1 MPRVNK
7 LGVFKTYGEDQP
19 DFVQSAMTETFN
31 EELKEKIVNK
41 VIFKVSIIVIIY
53 KKPVSKPYRKLSFK
67 DANSL
72 HYSRIQIPCARHYN
86 PRFVYF

>member
-41 VIFKVSIIVIIY
+41 VIIYQY
-53 KKPVSKPYRKLSFK
+53 KKKLETKPYIKK
-67 DANSL
+67 SL
-72 HYSRIQIPCARHYN
+72 KTQIHSTN
-86 PRFVYF
+86 